1 MPDRSLRE
9 EELLVRVGWIVKVRW
24 LFLAVLAVTIVTGRY
39 AFGIRFP
46 VGRVLLVGAVV
57 LLYNLG
63 FDLYQRFRK
72 RRSPPDLTVSR
83 IEAYLQIGMDLTA
96 LTFLIH
102 FSGGA
107 ENPFIYFYLFHA
119 ILASMLLPRRE
130 VWLLGLVSYAMFLS
144 VLALEYLEVVPHY
157 PLEGLFSVSRHRD
170 LPFLTVVSTGLL
182 ITLVITIYMSCTIV
196 GSLKLR
202 EAKLVLTRNMLEKK
216 SRELAEANAKLVER
230 QKQLVQAEKLASM
243 GQLVS
248 GIAHEI
254 NNPIQFIQGNMQI
267 LREAIRDVLPLLDEK
282 EETAG
287 GLKVARL
294 PYPFFREQV
303 QVLLKDMAEGAGRIG
318 NIVRDLKTF
327 ARRDEGRLDEQV
339 DVNRVIETAIRLVH
353 NKIKRFRLEQ
363 SLAEGLPAVKGSMIQ
378 LEQVAVNTLINAAEA
393 LESRPDACIRVS
405 TQLENGGRQVRMSIS
420 DNGPGMTDEVKDRLF
435 DPFFT
440 TKQRIGGTGLGMSI
454 TYGIIEEHGGSIEVD
469 SRPGEGTTFHYIL
482 PVARSKP

>member
-1 MPDRSLRE
+1 LPDRSLRE

-46 VGRVLLVGAVV
+46 VGRVLLVWAVI

-63 FDLYQRFRK
+63 FELYYRFRK
-72 RRSPPDLTVSR
+72 TESAPDLTVSR
-83 IEAYLQIGMDLTA
+83 IETYLQIGMDLLA

-102 FSGGA
+102 FTGGA
-107 ENPFIYFYLFHA
+107 ENPFISFYLFHA
-119 ILASMLLPRRE
+119 ILASMLLPRAE
-130 VWLLGLVSYAMFLS
+130 AWLLGLVSYCMFLS
-144 VLALEYLEVVPHY
+144 VVALEYLEIVPHY
-157 PLEGLFSVSRHRD
+157 QLEGLFLHSRHGN
-170 LPFLTVVSTGLL
+170 LLFLSVVSLGLL
-182 ITLVITIYMSCTIV
+182 ITLVITIYLSCTIV
-196 GSLKLR
+196 GSLRLR
-202 EAKLVLTRNMLEKK
+202 EKKLVLTRNMLEKK
-216 SRELAEANAKLVER
+216 SGELTEANAKLVER

-254 NNPIQFIQGNMQI
+254 NNPVQFIQGNMQI
-267 LREAIRDVLPLLDEK
+267 LREAIRDILPILDAKAK
-282 EETAG
+282 EDRG
-287 GLKVARL
+287 MKIARL

-303 QVLLKDMAEGAGRIG
+303 QVLLKDMADGAGRIG

-327 ARRDEGRLDEQV
+327 ARRDEGRLDEKV
-339 DVNRVIETAIRLVH
+339 DVNRVVEAATRLVH

-363 SLAEGLPAVKGSMIQ
+363 SLAEGLPALKGSLVQ
-378 LEQVAVNTLINAAEA
+378 LEQVVVNTLINAAES
-393 LESRPDACIRVS
+393 LEERPDACIRIA
-405 TQLENGGRQVRMSIS
+405 TRLENAGRQVRVSIA
-420 DNGPGMTDEVKDRLF
+420 DNGPGMTDEVKHRLF

-469 SRPGEGTTFHYIL
+469 TRLGEGTTFHYLL
-482 PVARSKP
+482 PVSRSAS

>member
-46 VGRVLLVGAVV
+46 VGRVLLVWA
-57 LLYNLG
+57 LIFLYNLG
-63 FDLYQRFRK
+63 FELYYRFRK
-72 RRSPPDLTVSR
+72 SESAPDLTVSR
-83 IEAYLQIGMDLTA
+83 IETYLQIGMDLLA

-102 FSGGA
+102 FTGGA
-107 ENPFIYFYLFHA
+107 ENPFISFYLFHA
-119 ILASMLLPRRE
+119 ILASMLLPPAE
-130 VWLLGLVSYAMFLS
+130 VWLLGFVSYCMFLS
-144 VLALEYLEVVPHY
+144 VVALEYLEIVPHY
-157 PLEGLFSVSRHRD
+157 QLEGLFLHSRHGN
-170 LPFLTVVSTGLL
+170 LLFLSVVSLGLL
-182 ITLVITIYMSCTIV
+182 ITLVITIYLSCTIV
-196 GSLKLR
+196 GSLRLR
-202 EAKLVLTRNMLEKK
+202 ERNLVLTRNMLEKK
-216 SRELAEANAKLVER
+216 SGELTEANAKLVER

-254 NNPIQFIQGNMQI
+254 NNPVQFIQGNMQI
-267 LREAIRDVLPLLDEK
+267 LREAIRDILPVLDEK
-282 EETAG
+282 TKEDRG
-287 GLKVARL
+287 MKIARL

-303 QVLLKDMAEGAGRIG
+303 QVLLRDMADGAGRIG

-327 ARRDEGRLDEQV
+327 ARRDEGRLDEKV
-339 DVNRVIETAIRLVH
+339 DVNRVVEAATRLVH

-363 SLAEGLPAVKGSMIQ
+363 SLAEGLPALKGSLVQ
-378 LEQVAVNTLINAAEA
+378 LEQVVVNTLINAAES
-393 LESRPDACIRVS
+393 LEDRPDACIRIA
-405 TQLENGGRQVRMSIS
+405 TRLEDAGRRVRLSIA
-420 DNGPGMTDEVKDRLF
+420 DNGPGMTDEVKHRLF

-469 SRPGEGTTFHYIL
+469 TRLGEGTTFHYLL
-482 PVARSKP
+482 PVTRSAS

>member
-46 VGRVLLVGAVV
+46 VGRVLLVWA
-57 LLYNLG
+57 LIFLYNLG
-63 FDLYQRFRK
+63 FELYYRFRK
-72 RRSPPDLTVSR
+72 SESAPDLTVSR
-83 IEAYLQIGMDLTA
+83 IETYLQIGMDLLA

-102 FSGGA
+102 FTGGA
-107 ENPFIYFYLFHA
+107 ENPFISFYLFHA
-119 ILASMLLPRRE
+119 ILASMLLPPAE
-130 VWLLGLVSYAMFLS
+130 VWLLGFVSYCMFLS
-144 VLALEYLEVVPHY
+144 VVALEYLEIVPHY
-157 PLEGLFSVSRHRD
+157 QLEGLFLHSRHGN
-170 LPFLTVVSTGLL
+170 LLFLSVVSLGLL
-182 ITLVITIYMSCTIV
+182 ITLVITIYLSCTIV
-196 GSLKLR
+196 ASLRLR
-202 EAKLVLTRNMLEKK
+202 EKKLVLTRNMLEKK
-216 SRELAEANAKLVER
+216 SGELTEANAKLVER

-254 NNPIQFIQGNMQI
+254 NNPVQFIQGNMQI
-267 LREAIRDVLPLLDEK
+267 LREAIRDILPVLDEK
-282 EETAG
+282 TKEDRG
-287 GLKVARL
+287 MKIARL

-327 ARRDEGRLDEQV
+327 ARRDEGRLDEKV
-339 DVNRVIETAIRLVH
+339 DVNRVVEAATRLVH
-353 NKIKRFRLEQ
+353 NKIKRFRVEQ
-363 SLAEGLPAVKGSMIQ
+363 NLAEDLPVLKGSLVQ
-378 LEQVAVNTLINAAEA
+378 LEQVVVNTLINAAES
-393 LESRPDACIRVS
+393 LEGRPDACIRI
-405 TQLENGGRQVRMSIS
+405 TTRLENAGRQVRLSIA
-420 DNGPGMTDEVKDRLF
+420 DNGPGMTDDVKDRLF

-469 SRPGEGTTFHYIL
+469 TRLGEGTTFHYLL
-482 PVARSKP
+482 PVARSAS

>member
-9 EELLVRVGWIVKVRW
+9 EELLVRVGWIVKIRW

-39 AFGIRFP
+39 VFGIRFP
-46 VGRVLLVGAVV
+46 VGRVLLVWGVI
-57 LLYNLG
+57 LLYNAA
-63 FDLYQRFRK
+63 FDLYHRFLK
-72 RRSPPDLTVSR
+72 SGSAPNLTISR
-83 IEAYLQIGMDLTA
+83 IEAYLQIGMDLSA

-102 FSGGA
+102 FTGGA

-119 ILASMLLPRRE
+119 ILASMLLPRAE
-130 VWLLGLVSYAMFLS
+130 VWLLGLASYCMFLL
-144 VLALEYLEVVPHY
+144 VVALEYFEVVPHY
-157 PLEGLFSVSRHRD
+157 PLEGLFLHSRHRN
-170 LPFLTVVSTGLL
+170 LLFLSVVSLGLL
-182 ITLVITIYMSCTIV
+182 ITLATTIYLSCTIV
-196 GSLKLR
+196 DSLRIR
-202 EAKLVLTRNMLEKK
+202 ERNLVVTRNMLERK
-216 SRELAEANAKLVER
+216 SGELAEANAKLVER

-254 NNPIQFIQGNMQI
+254 NNPVQFIQGNMQI
-267 LREAIRDVLPLLDEK
+267 LREAIRDILPVLDAQEEK
-282 EETAG
+282 DRSM
-287 GLKVARL
+287 KIARL

-303 QVLLKDMAEGAGRIG
+303 QVLLKDMADGAERIG

-327 ARRDEGRLDEQV
+327 ARRDEGRLDEKV
-339 DVNRVIETAIRLVH
+339 DVNRVVEAATRLVH

-363 SLAEGLPAVKGSMIQ
+363 DLSEDLPALKGSLVQ
-378 LEQVAVNTLINAAEA
+378 LEQVVVNTLINAAEA
-393 LESRPDACIRVS
+393 VEDRPDACIRIA
-405 TQLENGGRQVRMSIS
+405 TRLENSGRQIRLSIS

-469 SRPGEGTTFHYIL
+469 TRLGQGTTFHYIL
-482 PVARSKP
+482 PVARSAP